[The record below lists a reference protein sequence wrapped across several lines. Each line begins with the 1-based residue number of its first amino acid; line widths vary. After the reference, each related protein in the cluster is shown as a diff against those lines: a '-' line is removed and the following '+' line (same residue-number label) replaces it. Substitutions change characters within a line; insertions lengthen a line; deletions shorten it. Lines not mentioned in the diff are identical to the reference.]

1 MKLSLSVRVGES
13 FENKE
18 KSSLG
23 IGQLIELAARHGY
36 QALCM
41 RASQVGVHS
50 PPEIVAETAARIRAA
65 GFRVSMV
72 TGDFA
77 VPRNDAQGPGLLRN
91 IGPYLDLAEAFGAD
105 LIRVC
110 MKEEADIEWAR
121 RASSEA
127 AERGIRLAHQSHTSS
142 LFETVEGSLQ
152 VIRAVGRPNFGLI
165 YEPANWMIAG
175 EDYGPAAIR
184 KVAPHIFNV
193 YVQNHAIR
201 TEGKAEQAT
210 WKLGP
215 VRIDHI
221 GLWEPGGVD
230 SPAVFGA
237 LKEAGYAGYVTVHQA
252 FQGVMSEEE
261 AVRKSAEYLRQLL

>member
-18 KSSLG
+18 KSSLT
-23 IGQLIELAARHGY
+23 IDQLIDLARSHAY
-36 QALCM
+36 EALCM
-41 RASQVGVHS
+41 RASQVGIHS
-50 PPEIVAETAARIRAA
+50 AAEKVAETAAKIRQA
-65 GFRVSMV
+65 GLGVSMI

-91 IGPYLDLAEAFGAD
+91 IAPYLDLAQSFGAT

-110 MKEEADIEWAR
+110 MKTEEDIDWAR
-121 RASSEA
+121 KASDEA
-127 AERGIRLAHQSHTSS
+127 AKRGIRLAHQSHTSS
-142 LFETVEGSLQ
+142 IFETVDGSLR
-152 VIRAVGRPNFGLI
+152 VIHSVDRPNFGLI

-184 KVAPHIFNV
+184 KLAPHIFNV

-201 TEGKAEQAT
+201 PDGKATQAT
-210 WKLGP
+210 WKLGD
-215 VRIDHI
+215 VAIDHI

-230 SPAVFGA
+230 SPAVFSA
-237 LKEAGYAGYVTVHQA
+237 LHEIGYDGYVTVHQA

-261 AVRKSAEYLRQLL
+261 AVRKSAQYLRPLL

>member
-1 MKLSLSVRVGES
+1 VGES

-18 KSSLG
+18 KSSLT
-23 IGQLIELAARHGY
+23 IDQLIAMAHRHGY
-36 QALCM
+36 EALCM

-50 PPEIVAETAARIRAA
+50 PKETIVETAARIHAA
-65 GFRVSMV
+65 GLRVSMV

-77 VPRNDAQGPGLLRN
+77 VPRNDDQGPGLLRN
-91 IGPYLDLAEAFGAD
+91 IGPYLDLAGAFGAN

-110 MKEEADIEWAR
+110 MKTEDDIAWAR
-121 RASSEA
+121 SACDQASA
-127 AERGIRLAHQSHTSS
+127 VGIRLAHQSHTSS
-142 LFETVEGSLQ
+142 IFETVDGALRTIQ
-152 VIRAVGRPNFGLI
+152 AVGRPNFGLI

-184 KVAPHIFNV
+184 SLAPHILNV

-201 TEGKAEQAT
+201 PGGKATQAT
-210 WKLGP
+210 WNRGP

-221 GLWEPGGVD
+221 GLWETGGVD

-237 LKEAGYAGYVTVHQA
+237 LKKSGYAGYVTVHQA
-252 FQGVMSEEE
+252 FQGVMSEED
-261 AVRKSAEYLRQLL
+261 AVRKSAEYLRPLL